1 MLIKILIGG
10 LLIFM
15 IFNLFRAM
23 KIMLSD
29 QKPEQNMSTY
39 IGRRVLASVAIMG
52 RFRFFCLRPCLC
64 HACLLFL
71 DEGVSRRGY
80 LGTYVRSI

>member
-39 IGRRVLASVAIMG
+39 IGRRVLASVAIIFIIILAVAFG
-52 RFRFFCLRPCLC
+52 LIEPNPRP
-64 HACLLFL
+64 
-71 DEGVSRRGY
+71 Y
-80 LGTYVRSI
+80 

>member
-39 IGRRVLASVAIMG
+39 IGRRVLASVAIIFLIILAVAFG
-52 RFRFFCLRPCLC
+52 LIEPNPRP
-64 HACLLFL
+64 
-71 DEGVSRRGY
+71 Y
-80 LGTYVRSI
+80 